1 LLVYWVHIE
10 FCVWTIVHFAEGPM
24 GITGATA
31 RIAGDIP
38 GHARTIGS
46 QNALEAKSLTD

>member
-1 LLVYWVHIE
+1 LGTYRVR
-10 FCVWTIVHFAEGPM
+10 VWTIVHFAEGPM
-24 GITGATA
+24 RDHWGDG

-46 QNALEAKSLTD
+46 ENALEAKRLTE